1 MKKEN
6 SKIHKKIK
14 EILEITPGVVQL
26 SFVVPEEKDTQIMI
40 NEEQNNLDISLGIII
55 SKDIVAQTLSKELYE
70 LINFYIKN
78 QTNFKLR
85 KLNVYINGV
94 K

>member
-40 NEEQNNLDISLGIII
+40 NEEQNNLDISVGIII